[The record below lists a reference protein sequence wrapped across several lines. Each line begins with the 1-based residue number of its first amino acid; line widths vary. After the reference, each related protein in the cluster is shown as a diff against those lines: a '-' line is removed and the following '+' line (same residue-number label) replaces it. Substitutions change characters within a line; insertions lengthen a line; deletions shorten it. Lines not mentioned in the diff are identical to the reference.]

1 MSRELPSI
9 SIVGSRGRMGRALAH
24 LMEGEFASRVR
35 LHVAIHSQSPDE
47 DWLDALSSET
57 WVDFSLPAGIHG
69 IHAAITSALR
79 AQPSARLPAVVIGTT
94 GHDAHERSLIEDLAT
109 KTLVLQASNFSIGI
123 LVLRKAL
130 EFASPML
137 SESGFRPVMLET
149 HHIHKKDAPSGTA
162 LTLAAST
169 RGVTAERIHSIRAGE
184 VVGDH
189 SVTFHGSG
197 EQVGFSHHA
206 MNREIF
212 ARGALEAAL
221 WLSTRRAI
229 APSSSGHVT
238 LDDFFEEKFAC
249 LTPSK

>member
-1 MSRELPSI
+1 
-9 SIVGSRGRMGRALAH
+9 MGRAMAH

-35 LHVAIHSQSPDE
+35 LHVTLHSQSPEE
-47 DWLDALSSET
+47 DWLDALASEA

-69 IHAAITSALR
+69 IHSAIASALR
-79 AQPSARLPAVVIGTT
+79 AQPSARLPALVIGTT
-94 GHDAHERSLIEDLAT
+94 GHDSRERSLIEDLAT
-109 KTLVLQASNFSIGI
+109 KTLVLQAPNFSIGI
-123 LVLRKAL
+123 LMLRKVL

-137 SESGFRPVMLET
+137 TESGFKPVMLET
-149 HHIHKKDAPSGTA
+149 HHLHKKDAPSGTA
-162 LTLAAST
+162 LSLAAST
-169 RGVTAERIHSIRAGE
+169 RGMTAERIHSVRAGE
-184 VVGDH
+184 VIGDH

-221 WLSTRRAI
+221 WLADRRAV
-229 APSSSGHVT
+229 APSAAGNVT
-238 LDDFFEEKFAC
+238 LDDFFEEKYAC